1 MTNDSSTRQP
11 VDSLPIIDIA
21 PFLDPHGSAAARQ
34 AVAREL
40 RRVCIDIGFFYLMG
54 HSIAATELDEALSR
68 GRDFFRLPLA
78 AKQPLAAD
86 KDVTR
91 FGYFPLGGI
100 GDYGTVSDIKE
111 RFSLT
116 REKIAGEPA
125 EGNFGAGL
133 SKWPEDRIQPGFRD
147 FYTTH
152 IAKRSQLTRALAQI
166 FALSLDLP
174 ADYFD
179 AAFAHLGCVL
189 MFNYYPK
196 IEQPA
201 ANTDDPS
208 RWSFSPHTDYGA
220 FTLLL
225 QDDLG
230 GLQVRNSAGNWI
242 DATPLPGSFVVN
254 IGDMFAM
261 WTNDLYKSSLHRV
274 MNFNDAERLSLAFFT
289 YPQGR
294 TEITCLPSCMSAE
307 NPPRY
312 QPVEA
317 DAYNR
322 KLVAASTRAGKPGI
336 SARTEERLRS

>member
-1 MTNDSSTRQP
+1 MTSVSSTREAI
-11 VDSLPIIDIA
+11 DSLPVIDIA
-21 PFLDPHGSAAARQ
+21 PFLDPRGSEAARL

-54 HSIAATELDEALSR
+54 HGIPAAELDEALSR

-78 AKQPLAAD
+78 AKQPLTAD
-86 KDVTR
+86 KGPTR
-91 FGYFPLGGI
+91 FGYFPLGGLSE
-100 GDYGTVSDIKE
+100 YGKATDLKE

-116 REKIAGEPA
+116 REIIPGEP
-125 EGNFGAGL
+125 EDGCWAGL
-133 SKWPEDRIQPGFRD
+133 SIWPEEAVLPGFRA
-147 FYTTH
+147 FFTAH
-152 IAKRSQLTRALAQI
+152 IAKRAQLTRALARV

-174 ADYFD
+174 LDFFD

-196 IEQPA
+196 IEQQPGA
-201 ANTDDPS
+201 ATNDPS

-220 FTLLL
+220 FTLLS

-230 GLQVRNSAGNWI
+230 GLQVRNSAGEWI
-242 DATPLPGSFVVN
+242 DVTPLPGSFVVN

-274 MNFNDAERLSLAFFT
+274 MNFNDSERLSLAFFT

-294 TEITCLPSCMSAE
+294 TEIRCLPSCTSAE

-317 DAYNR
+317 EAYHR
-322 KLVAASTRAGKPGI
+322 ALVAAATRAGKPGI